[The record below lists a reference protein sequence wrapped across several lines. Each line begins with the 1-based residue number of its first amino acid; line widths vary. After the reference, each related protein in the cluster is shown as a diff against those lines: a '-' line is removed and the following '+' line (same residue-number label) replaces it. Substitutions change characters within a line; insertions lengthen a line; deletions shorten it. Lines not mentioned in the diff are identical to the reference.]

1 MRQRRRVGLSRRKLL
16 QTLGVGA
23 ALGPLI
29 PLLNASGQEAARPK
43 RLLLFFTP
51 DGVPSK
57 DWNTLVDWRPKG
69 SETDFTFHDIHSPLQ
84 PFMSKMVVPWGL
96 TMTAGGAGEQHAYGM
111 AGLWTA
117 STLHEPHAGADFDGG
132 NGHRTGWG
140 SGPSIDQI
148 VARAYGPAAPYRV
161 PPDDP
166 NQETPYRSLEL
177 GVQTGGV
184 TSLTR
189 MIYAGD
195 KQPLHP
201 ETNPRAAFDRIFAGV
216 SPGGGGSPMEDPAAV
231 RALRERQAVVD
242 RLKGDLARIRTR
254 VGSEEYQKL
263 DAHLEG
269 LLAIERRL
277 TTTPT
282 EMEPSLAC
290 SLPDEPPES
299 GRGSNS
305 TYPDQIRQ
313 MMDIVAHALA
323 CDVTRVAS
331 LQLSYGFSGVTH
343 TWLGHNSTHHTMSH
357 DNTDRRAELSAI
369 DKWYSEHFAYLL
381 EKLDSVKEGDGTLL
395 DNTLIVWGR
404 ELGSTVH
411 RMDRV
416 PILMAGGA
424 AGALRT
430 GRSLDFDK
438 QQHAK
443 LLVSIAQIMGVE
455 TNSIGNRVPDS
466 GPLPGLV

>member
-16 QTLGVGA
+16 QTLGVSTV
-23 ALGPLI
+23 LSPLI

-57 DWNTLVDWRPKG
+57 DWNTTVDWRPKG
-69 SETDFTFHDIHSPLQ
+69 TETDFTFSEIHSPLQ
-84 PFMSKMVVPWGL
+84 PFMAKMVVPWGL

-216 SPGGGGSPMEDPAAV
+216 DPSGSGSEDPAAA
-231 RALRERQAVVD
+231 RTRLERQAVVD
-242 RLKGDLARIRTR
+242 RLKGDLTRIRTR
-254 VGSEEYQKL
+254 IGSEEHQKL

-277 TTTPT
+277 STTPT
-282 EMEPSLAC
+282 AMEPALGC
-290 SLPDEPPES
+290 TIPERP
-299 GRGSNS
+299 GDTRASNAN
-305 TYPDQIRQ
+305 YPDQIRQ

-343 TWLGHNSTHHTMSH
+343 TWLGHNTTHHTMSH
-357 DNTDRRAELSAI
+357 DNTDRRADLSAI
-369 DKWYSEHFAYLL
+369 DKWYSGHFAYLL
-381 EKLDSVKEGDGTLL
+381 EKLDSVPEGDGTLL

-416 PILMAGGA
+416 PFLMAGGA

-430 GRSLDFDK
+430 GRNLNFDK
-438 QQHAK
+438 QPHAK
-443 LLVSIAQIMGVE
+443 LLVSVAQIMGVE
-455 TNSIGNRVPDS
+455 TNSVGNREPNS